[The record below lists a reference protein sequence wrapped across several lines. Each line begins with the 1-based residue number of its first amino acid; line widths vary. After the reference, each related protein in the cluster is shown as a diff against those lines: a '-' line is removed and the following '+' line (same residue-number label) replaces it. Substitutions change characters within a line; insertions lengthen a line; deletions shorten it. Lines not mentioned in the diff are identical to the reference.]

1 MVTIVRNGISLSAH
15 AVLNGARN
23 AAPRHVEFSD
33 RPEGR
38 ERRQERRN
46 KRLQRSFLS
55 GM

>member
-1 MVTIVRNGISLSAH
+1 MVTIVRNGITLSAH

-23 AAPRHVEFSD
+23 IAPRHVEFTD

-38 ERRQERRN
+38 ERRTARRN